1 MTKPLNNMKNVL
13 IGFTEDEEAPS
24 AALSYG
30 LSLAR
35 ESGAHVTAL
44 SASVK
49 LALTHS
55 VVSDMASGLVAAE
68 NQRVRELA
76 EAAAESARQKAMIE
90 GIPCSVE
97 AVQLRY
103 AELVE
108 TFSSLCRVHD
118 LAVADADADM
128 LTVDRSLIEQALFSS
143 GRPVIVVPRGTDT
156 FKAERIIVA
165 WDGSAKAARAL
176 NDALPFLKHAQTV
189 EIVCVSGEKDLS
201 RAVPGAEIAPHLI
214 RHGVQVTVTELT
226 AQNGDAAET
235 LRNHAKLTRA
245 DMIVMGAF
253 VHSRLRQMVL
263 GGVTQSL
270 LKEAPV
276 PLFLSY

>member
-1 MTKPLNNMKNVL
+1 MSLHDVKNIL
-13 IGFTEDEEAPS
+13 IGFTEEEDTPS

-35 ESGAHVTAL
+35 EAGAHVSAL
-44 SASVK
+44 SASVR
-49 LALTHS
+49 LTLTHAM
-55 VVSDMASGLVAAE
+55 VSDVAAGLIAAE
-68 NQRVRELA
+68 NRRVRELA
-76 EAAAESARQKAMIE
+76 EAAAESARQKALVD
-90 GIPCSVE
+90 GVPCTVE
-97 AVQLRY
+97 TVQLRY

-108 TFSSLCRVHD
+108 AFSSLTRVHD
-118 LAVADADADM
+118 LTILDADADM
-128 LTVDRSLIEQALFSS
+128 LTVDRTLIEQALFSS
-143 GRPVIVVPRGTDT
+143 GRPVIVVPRGADT
-156 FKAERIIVA
+156 FRAKRIVIA

-176 NDALPFLKHAQTV
+176 NDALPFLRTAEEV
-189 EIVCVSGEKDLS
+189 DLVCVMGEKDLS
-201 RAVPGAEIAPHLI
+201 NAVPGAEIAPHLV
-214 RHGVQVTVTELT
+214 RHGINATVTELVAKT
-226 AQNGDAAET
+226 GDAAET

-270 LKEAPV
+270 LKDPPV